1 MIFYGMKKGR
11 EMTLKLNF
19 SSEKSIFLLKMEFF
33 ACSSAEQSLFIYF
46 IIFYLVSDSI
56 NSFLSA

>member
-11 EMTLKLNF
+11 EMILKLNF
-19 SSEKSIFLLKMEFF
+19 SSKKIDFSTKNEFF